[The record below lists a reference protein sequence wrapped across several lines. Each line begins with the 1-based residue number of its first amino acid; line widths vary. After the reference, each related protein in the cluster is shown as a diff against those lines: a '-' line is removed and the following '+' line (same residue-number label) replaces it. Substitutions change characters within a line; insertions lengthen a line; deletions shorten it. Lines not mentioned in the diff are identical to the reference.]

1 MQNESRNTIA
11 FFVIAIILLFG
22 YQTFVLGPQAKAKK
36 AEMERK
42 AAAEK
47 LVTPQGK
54 PAAPSARAG
63 TSTRAAAL
71 AESPRVP
78 VRTLGHDGKPVLA
91 GSINLTGG
99 RIDDLALQQYGQT
112 VEKTSP
118 RVDLLRPEGASN
130 AFFAEFGWLGGNLAG
145 LPDDKTVWTVKSGGV
160 LTEKTPVVLTYT
172 SPQGLVFDRTIAVD
186 DHYLFTITD
195 RVTNTGAAPVAL
207 QPYSAVRRA
216 GLPPEAGKGQN
227 VHEGAVGWLDKELR
241 LKKYR
246 VWKKDAEKGK
256 AEQKWS
262 TTGGWLGITDKYW
275 LTAIIPDQGEK
286 IEARYLQAT
295 RDGRD
300 YYIADTVGAA
310 KTVAPGATV
319 TETSHLF
326 AGAKRAELLKT
337 YQKKLGV
344 PELDRA
350 IDWGVLSFL
359 TRPFFSVPEG
369 ETSFLFSILR
379 TAPPV
384 QPVVDA
390 MVAGNR
396 ALLFFYGFVGNF
408 GVAIL
413 LVTLCVRIILFPLAN
428 KSYESM
434 SRMKKLTEP
443 MNALKEKY
451 KDDPAKLQAE
461 TMALYQR
468 EKVNPV
474 AGCLPLFLQIPVFL
488 AFYKV
493 LSVTI
498 EMRHAPFY
506 GYIKDLSARDPTN
519 IWQLFGLL
527 HYDLSAVPLVGPFLV
542 GNLGLGVCVLVYGF
556 TMWLTTAMNPPA
568 PDPMQQRIFQLMPIM
583 FTFIMAPFAVGL
595 IIYWTFS
602 NCLSILQQYII
613 MHRLKVDNPIDRFFG
628 RFSAKAV

>member
-1 MQNESRNTIA
+1 MQPESRNTIA

-22 YQTFVLGPQAKAKK
+22 YQMFVLEPQAKAKRAELK
-36 AEMERK
+36 AK

-47 LVTPQGK
+47 TVTPAGK
-54 PAAPSARAG
+54 APAPSVRAG
-63 TSTRAAAL
+63 TLSRAAAI

-78 VRTLGHDGKPVLA
+78 IRTRGHDGKPVLA

-112 VEKTSP
+112 VDKNSP
-118 RVDLLRPEGASN
+118 RVDLLRPEATAN
-130 AFFAEFGWLGGNLAG
+130 AFFAEFGWRGENVAG
-145 LPDDKTVWTVKSGGV
+145 LPNETTAWTVKSGQT

-186 DHYLFTITD
+186 DHYLFTISD
-195 RVTNTGAAPVAL
+195 KVTNTGAAPVAL
-207 QPYSAVRRA
+207 KPYSVVRRA

-227 VHEGAVGWLDKELR
+227 VHEGAVGWLDKGLR
-241 LKKYR
+241 LEKYPA
-246 VWKKDAEKGK
+246 WKKKAGKGK
-256 AEQKWS
+256 GEQKWD

-275 LTAIIPDQGEK
+275 LTAIIPNQAEK
-286 IEARYLQAT
+286 IDAQFLQAT
-295 RDGRD
+295 LDGRD
-300 YYIADTVGAA
+300 YYATGAYGVTR
-310 KTVAPGATV
+310 TVAPGATIS
-319 TETSHLF
+319 ETTHLF

-337 YQKKLGV
+337 YQKQLGV

-350 IDWGVLSFL
+350 IDWGVLNFL
-359 TRPFFSVPEG
+359 TRPFF
-369 ETSFLFSILR
+369 
-379 TAPPV
+379 
-384 QPVVDA
+384 
-390 MVAGNR
+390 M
-396 ALLFFYGFVGNF
+396 ALEFFYGFVGNF

-413 LVTLCVRIILFPLAN
+413 LVTLCVRILLFPLAN

-451 KDDPAKLQAE
+451 KDDPAKLQQE

-498 EMRHAPFY
+498 EMRHAPFF
-506 GYIKDLSARDPTN
+506 GFIKDLSARDPTN
-519 IWQLFGLL
+519 IWNLFGLL
-527 HYDLSAVPLVGPFLV
+527 PYDPGSLPLVGGLLTTHPEALGFGV
-542 GNLGLGVCVLVYGF
+542 GALGLGVCVLIYGF

-568 PDPMQQRIFQLMPIM
+568 PDPMQQRIFQLMPIL

-602 NCLSILQQYII
+602 NILSIFQQYII
-613 MHRLKVDNPIDRFFG
+613 MHRLKVDNPIDDFLK

>member
-1 MQNESRNTIA
+1 M
-11 FFVIAIILLFG
+11 
-22 YQTFVLGPQAKAKK
+22 
-36 AEMERK
+36 
-42 AAAEK
+42 
-47 LVTPQGK
+47 
-54 PAAPSARAG
+54 
-63 TSTRAAAL
+63 
-71 AESPRVP
+71 
-78 VRTLGHDGKPVLA
+78 
-91 GSINLTGG
+91 
-99 RIDDLALQQYGQT
+99 
-112 VEKTSP
+112 
-118 RVDLLRPEGASN
+118 
-130 AFFAEFGWLGGNLAG
+130 
-145 LPDDKTVWTVKSGGV
+145 
-160 LTEKTPVVLTYT
+160 LTYT

-195 RVTNTGAAPVAL
+195 VVTNSGGAAVAL
-207 QPYSAVRRA
+207 QPYTAVRRA

-241 LKKYR
+241 LKKYQP
-246 VWKKDAEKGK
+246 WKKEASKGK
-256 AEQKWS
+256 PEQKWT

-295 RDGRD
+295 RDNRD
-300 YYIADTVGAA
+300 YYITDTVGAA
-310 KTVAPGATV
+310 RTIAPGATV
-319 TETSHLF
+319 TEKTHLF

-337 YQKKLGV
+337 YQKQLGV

-359 TRPFFSVPEG
+359 TRPFF
-369 ETSFLFSILR
+369 
-379 TAPPV
+379 
-384 QPVVDA
+384 
-390 MVAGNR
+390 M
-396 ALLFFYGFVGNF
+396 ALEFFYGFVGNF

-461 TMALYQR
+461 TMELYKR

-498 EMRHAPFY
+498 EMRHAPFV
-506 GYIKDLSARDPTN
+506 GFVKDLSARDPTN
-519 IWQLFGLL
+519 IWNLFGLL
-527 HYDLSAVPLVGPFLV
+527 PYDPGALPLVGGLLTTHPTALGF
-542 GNLGLGVCVLVYGF
+542 GAGALGLGVCVLVYGF

-568 PDPMQQRIFQLMPIM
+568 PDPMQQRIFQLMPIL

-602 NCLSILQQYII
+602 NILSIFQQYII
-613 MHRLKVDNPIDRFFG
+613 MHRLKVDNPIDDFLK

>member
-1 MQNESRNTIA
+1 MKPESRNTIA

-22 YQTFVLGPQAKAKK
+22 YQMLVLEPQAKAKRAEAAAK
-36 AEMERK
+36 AVAEKSVTPAAK
-42 AAAEK
+42 AAAA
-47 LVTPQGK
+47 L
-54 PAAPSARAG
+54 PSARAG
-63 TSTRAAAL
+63 NLTRAAAI
-71 AESPRVP
+71 AESARVP
-78 VRTLGHDGKPVLA
+78 IATRGNDGKPVLS

-112 VEKTSP
+112 VDKNAP
-118 RVDLLRPEGASN
+118 RVDLLRPEGTSN
-130 AFFAEFGWLGGNLAG
+130 AFFAEFGWLGAG
-145 LPDDKTVWTVKSGGV
+145 LPDGKTVWTVKSGQT

-186 DHYLFTITD
+186 DHYMFTVTD
-195 RVTNTGAAPVAL
+195 TVTNSGGASATL

-227 VHEGAVGWLDKELR
+227 VHEGAVGWLDKSLR
-241 LKKYR
+241 LKKYKP
-246 VWKKDAEKGK
+246 WQKEASKGK
-256 AEQKWS
+256 GETKWAV
-262 TTGGWLGITDKYW
+262 TGGWLGITDKYW
-275 LTAIIPDQGEK
+275 LTAIIPNQSEK

-295 RDGRD
+295 QNGRD
-300 YYIADTVGAA
+300 YYITDTVGAA
-310 KTVAPGATV
+310 RTVAPGATV
-319 TETSHLF
+319 NETTRLF

-337 YQKKLGV
+337 YQKALGV

-350 IDWGVLSFL
+350 IDWGVLFFL
-359 TRPFFSVPEG
+359 TRPFF
-369 ETSFLFSILR
+369 
-379 TAPPV
+379 
-384 QPVVDA
+384 
-390 MVAGNR
+390 M
-396 ALLFFYGFVGNF
+396 ALEFFYGFVGNF

-443 MNALKEKY
+443 MNALKEKH

-498 EMRHAPFY
+498 EMRHAPFV
-506 GYIKDLSARDPTN
+506 GFVKDLSARDPTN

-527 HYDLSAVPLVGPFLV
+527 NYDLNAVPLVGPFLV
-542 GNLGLGVCVLVYGF
+542 GNLGLGICVLFYGF

-568 PDPMQQRIFQLMPIM
+568 PDPMQQRIFQLMPIL

-602 NCLSILQQYII
+602 NVLSIFQQYII
-613 MHRLKVDNPIDRFFG
+613 MHRLKVDNPIDDFINRFK
-628 RFSAKAV
+628 AKAA

>member
-1 MQNESRNTIA
+1 MQKESRNTIA
-11 FFVIAIILLFG
+11 FFVIAIIMLFG
-22 YQTFVLGPQAKAKK
+22 YQMFVLEPQAKAKK
-36 AEMERK
+36 AELAAK
-42 AAAEK
+42 VAAEK
-47 LVTPQGK
+47 KVAPADKPLVPTAVAGNLSRT
-54 PAAPSARAG
+54 AAI
-63 TSTRAAAL
+63 

-78 VRTLGHDGKPVLA
+78 IATRGHDGKPVLT

-99 RIDDLALQQYGQT
+99 RIDDLFLQQYGQT
-112 VEKTSP
+112 VAKDSP
-118 RVDLLRPEGASN
+118 RVDLLRPEGTSN
-130 AFFAEFGWLGGNLAG
+130 AFFAEFGWRGAG
-145 LPDDKTVWTVKSGGV
+145 APDSKTVWTVKRGPT
-160 LTEKTPVVLTYT
+160 LTEKTPVVLSYT

-186 DHYLFTITD
+186 DRYLFTITD
-195 RVTNTGAAPVAL
+195 TVTNTGAAAAAL
-207 QPYSAVRRA
+207 QPYAAVRRA

-227 VHEGAVGWLDKELR
+227 VHEGAVGWLNKELR
-241 LKKYR
+241 LKKYKP
-246 VWKKDAEKGK
+246 WQKEAAKGK
-256 AEQKWS
+256 GETKW
-262 TTGGWLGITDKYW
+262 TATGGWLGITDKYW
-275 LTAIIPDQGEK
+275 LTAIIPNQAEQ

-295 RDGRD
+295 LNGRD
-300 YYIADTVGAA
+300 YYITDTAGATR
-310 KTVAPGATV
+310 TVAPGATAS
-319 TETSHLF
+319 ETTRRF
-326 AGAKRAELLKT
+326 AGAKRAEVLKS
-337 YQKKLGV
+337 YQKALGV

-350 IDWGVLSFL
+350 IDWGVLFFL
-359 TRPFFSVPEG
+359 TRPFF
-369 ETSFLFSILR
+369 
-379 TAPPV
+379 
-384 QPVVDA
+384 
-390 MVAGNR
+390 M
-396 ALLFFYGFVGNF
+396 ALEFFYGFVGNF

-413 LVTLCVRIILFPLAN
+413 MVTLCVRILLFPLAN

-443 MNALKEKY
+443 MNALKEKH

-498 EMRHAPFY
+498 EMRHAPFV
-506 GYIKDLSARDPTN
+506 GFVKDLSARDPTN

-527 HYDLSAVPLVGPFLV
+527 HYDLHSVPLVGVFLA
-542 GNLGLGVCVLVYGF
+542 GNLGLGICVLFYGF

-602 NCLSILQQYII
+602 NTLSILQQYII
-613 MHRLKVDNPIDRFFG
+613 MHRLKVDNPIDKFISRFT
-628 RFSAKAV
+628 AKAA

>member
-1 MQNESRNTIA
+1 MPNESRNTIA

-22 YQTFVLGPQAKAKK
+22 YQMFVLEPQAKAKRAELK
-36 AEMERK
+36 AK

-47 LVTPQGK
+47 SVTPQGK
-54 PAAPSARAG
+54 VVVPTARAG
-63 TSTRAAAL
+63 NLSRAAAI
-71 AESPRVP
+71 AESPRVSIQT
-78 VRTLGHDGKPVLA
+78 RGHDGKPVLA

-118 RVDLLRPEGASN
+118 RVDLLRPEGTAN
-130 AFFAEFGWLGGNLAG
+130 AFFAEFGWLGANVPG
-145 LPDDKTVWTVKSGGV
+145 LPDEKTAWTVKSGQT

-195 RVTNTGAAPVAL
+195 VVTNNGGAAVAL
-207 QPYSAVRRA
+207 QPYTAVRRA

-241 LKKYR
+241 LKKYQP
-246 VWKKDAEKGK
+246 WKKEAGKGK
-256 AEQKWS
+256 PEQKWT

-295 RDGRD
+295 RDNRD
-300 YYIADTVGAA
+300 YYITDTVGAA
-310 KTVAPGATV
+310 KTIAPGATV
-319 TETSHLF
+319 TEKTHLF

-337 YQKKLGV
+337 YQKQLGV

-359 TRPFFSVPEG
+359 TRPFF
-369 ETSFLFSILR
+369 
-379 TAPPV
+379 
-384 QPVVDA
+384 
-390 MVAGNR
+390 M
-396 ALLFFYGFVGNF
+396 ALEFFYGFVGNF

-461 TMALYQR
+461 TMELYKR

-498 EMRHAPFY
+498 EMRHAPFV
-506 GYIKDLSARDPTN
+506 GFVKDLSARDPTN
-519 IWQLFGLL
+519 IWNLFGLL
-527 HYDLSAVPLVGPFLV
+527 PYDPGALPFVGGLLTTHPTALGF
-542 GNLGLGVCVLVYGF
+542 GAGALGLGVCVLVYGF

-568 PDPMQQRIFQLMPIM
+568 PDPMQQRIFQLMPIL

-602 NCLSILQQYII
+602 NILSIFQQYII
-613 MHRLKVDNPIDRFFG
+613 MHRLKVDNPIDDFLK
-628 RFSAKAV
+628 RFSAKAA